1 MRKSFQTFFPG
12 AQWVGDGMQVAIEV
26 NGERFVFNLELNVDA
41 HAGALVGAH
50 LGPTEDSEAVT
61 EAFDDG
67 VSATGEPPLALLLD
81 NRESNHTDVVE
92 AALGDQTLLIRSSP
106 GRPQNKGHVEGAFG
120 LFQQSAPP
128 LVIEAQTER
137 ELAEA
142 VLWLVTIVWG
152 RTLNHKPRD
161 DRKGRSR
168 VDIYREEKPT
178 QEQIDAAKK
187 ALESRRRKQEK
198 AYKTRRA
205 RMNPVAR
212 EILDNAF
219 SRLEFDDPDGNIKSA
234 IARYPVDVI
243 VSAIAI
249 FEAKRNART
258 LPENAGPRYLLGI
271 ARNTAQRIEDRNLTD
286 TLIRLRTETRDIT
299 LAPLIKET
307 QQILQD
313 HTAHRERIKALLRRA
328 IDAEIFLDHRFWM
341 GAVANT
347 IAALPINE
355 QIEAFRF
362 AAARIR
368 SAYCLSHQRR
378 QDAIIFLAEKA
389 GGEKIYIKI
398 RRLRD
403 F

>member
-313 HTAHRERIKALLRRA
+313 HTAWIVRSVLLPEFGPVVMSAITPDNIERFIGKLRKRTS
-328 IDAEIFLDHRFWM
+328 RST
-341 GAVANT
+341 VAT
-347 IAALPINE
+347 Y
-355 QIEAFRF
+355 FK
-362 AAARIR
+362 
-368 SAYCLSHQRR
+368 C
-378 QDAIIFLAEKA
+378 FLASCGNPSAA
-389 GGEKIYIKI
+389 GGSPVPIRLIDSIKNQP
-398 RRLRD
+398 RAPAATSP
-403 F
+403 